1 MADEI
6 NSISIQVV
14 PEHLACAVG
23 SGDLDVLA
31 TPMMIA
37 AMEQAACG
45 LLARFLDPGQTSV
58 GTAIGIKHTAATPCG
73 MAYTASARLTGR
85 EGRCASFEVWAED
98 EIGEIGRGSHTR
110 VVVDAKRFQEKADA
124 KRRLNQ

>member
-6 NSISIQVV
+6 NRISVQVTRAQ
-14 PEHLACAVG
+14 LASTVG

-37 AMEQAACG
+37 AMEHAACG
-45 LLARFLDPGQTSV
+45 LLARFLEPGQTSV
-58 GTAIGIKHTAATPCG
+58 GTAIDVKHTAATPCG
-73 MAYTASARLTGR
+73 MTFTASARLTGR
-85 EGRCASFEVWAED
+85 EGRGASFEVWAED
-98 EIGEIGRGSHTR
+98 EAGEIGRGVHTR

-124 KRRLNQ
+124 KRGQDK

>member
-1 MADEI
+1 MEKPEVESIVKTAGNGTKRWYNMRGTNGEAVCSRQPETTAAKQRAAHVTLQPVRSRIESTVRRLAGNHYVIKTEWRNFDMADEI

-37 AMEQAACG
+37 AM
-45 LLARFLDPGQTSV
+45 
-58 GTAIGIKHTAATPCG
+58 
-73 MAYTASARLTGR
+73 
-85 EGRCASFEVWAED
+85 
-98 EIGEIGRGSHTR
+98 
-110 VVVDAKRFQEKADA
+110 
-124 KRRLNQ
+124 

>member
-37 AMEQAACG
+37 AMDQAACG
-45 LLARFLDPGQTSV
+45 LLARFLEPGQTSV
-58 GTAIGIKHTAATPCG
+58 GTAIDIKHTAATPCG
-73 MAYTASARLTGR
+73 MALSASVRLTAR
-85 EGRCASFEVWAED
+85 EGRCASLGVGGGEG
-98 EIGEIGRGSHTR
+98 IGGAGRGSHTR

>member
-37 AMEQAACG
+37 AM
-45 LLARFLDPGQTSV
+45 
-58 GTAIGIKHTAATPCG
+58 
-73 MAYTASARLTGR
+73 
-85 EGRCASFEVWAED
+85 
-98 EIGEIGRGSHTR
+98 
-110 VVVDAKRFQEKADA
+110 
-124 KRRLNQ
+124 

>member
-1 MADEI
+1 MQVLSSIANDVKEI
-6 NSISIQVV
+6 FTEIYNG
-14 PEHLACAVG
+14 PEQFPIESVG
-23 SGDLDVLA
+23 GYNWRSN
-31 TPMMIA
+31 
-37 AMEQAACG
+37 G
-45 LLARFLDPGQTSV
+45 LGSNHSS
-58 GTAIGIKHTAATPCG
+58 GTAIDIKHTAATPCG